1 MDIDELKG
9 NTADLAG
16 ALNDLS
22 DQVGEPP
29 RPLLILQGNA
39 LIPFQCYKGMPSF
52 PSNPPRVSFCADQVG
67 DGPDTSEIEAKVAS
81 LSAEVADI
89 SIDVSLQNFA
99 REAAMAP

>member
-1 MDIDELKG
+1 
-9 NTADLAG
+9 
-16 ALNDLS
+16 
-22 DQVGEPP
+22 
-29 RPLLILQGNA
+29 
-39 LIPFQCYKGMPSF
+39 MPSF
-52 PSNPPRVSFCADQVG
+52 PSNVTRECPHSLLIPPRVSFCADQVG